1 MNILCKTSIIL
12 MGCETMTVKLEQYR
26 IFKAIADTGNIS
38 RTAKQLYLSQSAVSQ
53 SLQQLESALGVRLFS
68 RTARGVT
75 LTAEGSVLYD
85 YAAQALSLLE
95 AGEARIAQSRELLK
109 GELSIGVS
117 STLTKYYL
125 LPFLR
130 DYHQQYPH
138 IHVRILNG
146 TSRRVLQLLGSGQ
159 VELAFATYTPDAD
172 SFSVFPC
179 FDTHTVFVAAPD
191 YPCDFDRVYT
201 LQEISEFPLI
211 LLEREASSRRFL
223 EDCFLQRGLR
233 LQPEIELA
241 SHNLLIS
248 LARIGLGVAGVTE
261 ELSLSGLNR
270 GVVRKLHLAEEIP
283 SRRVVLCTRRNT
295 PPSAAAGRF
304 HGDDPRPPRVRLPGG
319 AGRLTAGLS
328 KKSPRAFFAKLLS
341 ELQNQIL

>member
-1 MNILCKTSIIL
+1 

-95 AGEARIAQSRELLK
+95 AGEERIAQSRELLK

-159 VELAFATYTPDAD
+159 VELAFATYTP
-172 SFSVFPC
+172 
-179 FDTHTVFVAAPD
+179 
-191 YPCDFDRVYT
+191 
-201 LQEISEFPLI
+201 
-211 LLEREASSRRFL
+211 
-223 EDCFLQRGLR
+223 
-233 LQPEIELA
+233 
-241 SHNLLIS
+241 
-248 LARIGLGVAGVTE
+248 
-261 ELSLSGLNR
+261 
-270 GVVRKLHLAEEIP
+270 
-283 SRRVVLCTRRNT
+283 
-295 PPSAAAGRF
+295 PP
-304 HGDDPRPPRVRLPGG
+304 
-319 AGRLTAGLS
+319 
-328 KKSPRAFFAKLLS
+328 
-341 ELQNQIL
+341 I

>member
-1 MNILCKTSIIL
+1 
-12 MGCETMTVKLEQYR
+12 MTVKLEQYR

-146 TSRRVLQLLGSGQ
+146 TSRRVLQLLSSGQ

-241 SHNLLIS
+241 SYELMGE
-248 LARIGLGVAGVTE
+248 LARINLGVSCMVRQFCRQELQSGKLF
-261 ELSLSGLNR
+261 ELSLTEPVPPRSIGMVSLK
-270 GVVRKLHLAEEIP
+270 GVSL
-283 SRRVVLCTRRNT
+283 
-295 PPSAAAGRF
+295 PPSVSRF
-304 HGDDPRPPRVRLPGG
+304 V
-319 AGRLTAGLS
+319 
-328 KKSPRAFFAKLLS
+328 
-341 ELQNQIL
+341 ELMNETTRNKGEEKEE

>member
-12 MGCETMTVKLEQYR
+12 MGRETMTAKLEQYR

-53 SLQQLESALGVRLFS
+53 SLPQLPGYCALGVRLFS

-95 AGEARIAQSRELLK
+95 AGEERIAQSRELLK

-146 TSRRVLQLLGSGQ
+146 TSRRVLQLLGSFIKVGP
-159 VELAFATYTPDAD
+159 FAV
-172 SFSVFPC
+172 SLV
-179 FDTHTVFVAAPD
+179 
-191 YPCDFDRVYT
+191 
-201 LQEISEFPLI
+201 LI
-211 LLEREASSRRFL
+211 
-223 EDCFLQRGLR
+223 
-233 LQPEIELA
+233 PI
-241 SHNLLIS
+241 
-248 LARIGLGVAGVTE
+248 
-261 ELSLSGLNR
+261 
-270 GVVRKLHLAEEIP
+270 VV
-283 SRRVVLCTRRNT
+283 
-295 PPSAAAGRF
+295 
-304 HGDDPRPPRVRLPGG
+304 G
-319 AGRLTAGLS
+319 AGRACVCDLHAGC
-328 KKSPRAFFAKLLS
+328 RQFFRFPVL
-341 ELQNQIL
+341 

>member
-1 MNILCKTSIIL
+1 
-12 MGCETMTVKLEQYR
+12 MTVKLEQYR

-95 AGEARIAQSRELLK
+95 AGEERIAQSRELLK

-201 LQEISEFPLI
+201 LQEICEFPLI

-248 LARIGLGVAGVTE
+248 LARIGLGVACVTE
-261 ELSLSGLNR
+261 EFSLSGLSR
-270 GVVRKLHLAEEIP
+270 GVIVPLKTDFEIP
-283 SRRVVLCTRRNT
+283 PRAVTMCTLQGVT
-295 PPSAAAGRF
+295 PTSAANRF
-304 HGDDPRPPRVRLPGG
+304 MDFITETNRMAYDPGHSYHF
-319 AGRLTAGLS
+319 TNS
-328 KKSPRAFFAKLLS
+328 
-341 ELQNQIL
+341 

>member
-1 MNILCKTSIIL
+1 
-12 MGCETMTVKLEQYR
+12 MGRETMAVKLEQYR

-95 AGEARIAQSRELLK
+95 AGEERIAQSRELLK

-159 VELAFATYTPDAD
+159 VELA
-172 SFSVFPC
+172 
-179 FDTHTVFVAAPD
+179 AAPD

-304 HGDDPRPPRVRLPGG
+304 MEMIRAHHGFDHPAEQDG
-319 AGRLTAGLS
+319 
-328 KKSPRAFFAKLLS
+328 
-341 ELQNQIL
+341 

>member
-1 MNILCKTSIIL
+1 MQDINNSD
-12 MGCETMTVKLEQYR
+12 GVVRPWQSSWSN
-26 IFKAIADTGNIS
+26 TGYLKQLPTREIS
-38 RTAKQLYLSQSAVSQ
+38 PGRPKQLYLSQSAVSQ

-85 YAAQALSLLE
+85 YAEQALSLLE

-172 SFSVFPC
+172 SFSIFP
-179 FDTHTVFVAAPD
+179 
-191 YPCDFDRVYT
+191 
-201 LQEISEFPLI
+201 
-211 LLEREASSRRFL
+211 
-223 EDCFLQRGLR
+223 
-233 LQPEIELA
+233 
-241 SHNLLIS
+241 
-248 LARIGLGVAGVTE
+248 
-261 ELSLSGLNR
+261 
-270 GVVRKLHLAEEIP
+270 
-283 SRRVVLCTRRNT
+283 VL
-295 PPSAAAGRF
+295 
-304 HGDDPRPPRVRLPGG
+304 
-319 AGRLTAGLS
+319 
-328 KKSPRAFFAKLLS
+328 
-341 ELQNQIL
+341 

>member
-1 MNILCKTSIIL
+1 
-12 MGCETMTVKLEQYR
+12 MTAKLELYR
-26 IFKAIADTGNIS
+26 VFREVAETGNIS
-38 RTAKQLYLSQSAVSQ
+38 AAAQNLYISQSAVSQ
-53 SLQQLESALGVRLFS
+53 SVKQLEGALQTRLFIRS
-68 RTARGVT
+68 PRGVT

-191 YPCDFDRVYT
+191 YRCDFDRVY
-201 LQEISEFPLI
+201 
-211 LLEREASSRRFL
+211 
-223 EDCFLQRGLR
+223 
-233 LQPEIELA
+233 
-241 SHNLLIS
+241 
-248 LARIGLGVAGVTE
+248 
-261 ELSLSGLNR
+261 
-270 GVVRKLHLAEEIP
+270 KL
-283 SRRVVLCTRRNT
+283 
-295 PPSAAAGRF
+295 
-304 HGDDPRPPRVRLPGG
+304 
-319 AGRLTAGLS
+319 
-328 KKSPRAFFAKLLS
+328 
-341 ELQNQIL
+341 

>member
-38 RTAKQLYLSQSAVSQ
+38 RTAQQLYLSQSAVSQ

-304 HGDDPRPPRVRLPGG
+304 MEMIRAHHGFDRPAEQDG
-319 AGRLTAGLS
+319 
-328 KKSPRAFFAKLLS
+328 
-341 ELQNQIL
+341 

>member
-1 MNILCKTSIIL
+1 
-12 MGCETMTVKLEQYR
+12 MGCETMAVKLEQYR

-95 AGEARIAQSRELLK
+95 AGEERIAQSRELLK

-248 LARIGLGVAGVTE
+248 LARIGLGVAGVT
-261 ELSLSGLNR
+261 
-270 GVVRKLHLAEEIP
+270 
-283 SRRVVLCTRRNT
+283 
-295 PPSAAAGRF
+295 
-304 HGDDPRPPRVRLPGG
+304 
-319 AGRLTAGLS
+319 
-328 KKSPRAFFAKLLS
+328 
-341 ELQNQIL
+341 

>member
-1 MNILCKTSIIL
+1 
-12 MGCETMTVKLEQYR
+12 MTVKLEQYR

-95 AGEARIAQSRELLK
+95 AGEERIAQSRELLK

-172 SFSVFPC
+172 SFSIFPC

-261 ELSLSGLNR
+261 ELSLSEALAYRDDVFLRIQRRTEGCCSGFAYKVMHDAACGVYARGGMSALLKSSFRRLGLTNALPR
-270 GVVRKLHLAEEIP
+270 SLQ
-283 SRRVVLCTRRNT
+283 SRAACTPKRRACSTPGANT
-295 PPSAAAGRF
+295 
-304 HGDDPRPPRVRLPGG
+304 
-319 AGRLTAGLS
+319 
-328 KKSPRAFFAKLLS
+328 
-341 ELQNQIL
+341 

>member
-1 MNILCKTSIIL
+1 
-12 MGCETMTVKLEQYR
+12 MTVKLEQYR

-85 YAAQALSLLE
+85 YAEQALSLLE

-233 LQPEIELA
+233 LQPGD
-241 SHNLLIS
+241 
-248 LARIGLGVAGVTE
+248 RAGQ
-261 ELSLSGLNR
+261 
-270 GVVRKLHLAEEIP
+270 P
-283 SRRVVLCTRRNT
+283 
-295 PPSAAAGRF
+295 
-304 HGDDPRPPRVRLPGG
+304 
-319 AGRLTAGLS
+319 
-328 KKSPRAFFAKLLS
+328 
-341 ELQNQIL
+341 

>member
-1 MNILCKTSIIL
+1 
-12 MGCETMTVKLEQYR
+12 MGRETMTVKLEQYR

-146 TSRRVLQLLGSGQ
+146 TSRRVLQLLGQIAGDLPNEGKAALQQLLHIVDRQQERSDVRAGHRAAVKTHRGQ
-159 VELAFATYTPDAD
+159 KDLHRSDA
-172 SFSVFPC
+172 
-179 FDTHTVFVAAPD
+179 AM
-191 YPCDFDRVYT
+191 
-201 LQEISEFPLI
+201 
-211 LLEREASSRRFL
+211 
-223 EDCFLQRGLR
+223 
-233 LQPEIELA
+233 
-241 SHNLLIS
+241 
-248 LARIGLGVAGVTE
+248 
-261 ELSLSGLNR
+261 
-270 GVVRKLHLAEEIP
+270 
-283 SRRVVLCTRRNT
+283 
-295 PPSAAAGRF
+295 
-304 HGDDPRPPRVRLPGG
+304 
-319 AGRLTAGLS
+319 
-328 KKSPRAFFAKLLS
+328 RAFIAACTGQSVRRALGYKD
-341 ELQNQIL
+341 

>member
-1 MNILCKTSIIL
+1 
-12 MGCETMTVKLEQYR
+12 MTVKLEQYR

-85 YAAQALSLLE
+85 YAAH
-95 AGEARIAQSRELLK
+95 ELLK

-304 HGDDPRPPRVRLPGG
+304 MEMIRANHGFDRPAEQDG
-319 AGRLTAGLS
+319 
-328 KKSPRAFFAKLLS
+328 
-341 ELQNQIL
+341 

>member
-12 MGCETMTVKLEQYR
+12 MECETMTVKLEQYR

-95 AGEARIAQSRELLK
+95 AGEERIAQSRELLK

-261 ELSLSGLNR
+261 ELSLSGLNC

-304 HGDDPRPPRVRLPGG
+304 MEMIRANHGFDRPAEQDG
-319 AGRLTAGLS
+319 
-328 KKSPRAFFAKLLS
+328 
-341 ELQNQIL
+341 

>member
-1 MNILCKTSIIL
+1 
-12 MGCETMTVKLEQYR
+12 MGRETMTAKLEQYR

-68 RTARGVT
+68 RTAHGVT

-95 AGEARIAQSRELLK
+95 AGEERIAQSRELLK

-248 LARIGLGVAGVTE
+248 LARIGLGVACVTE
-261 ELSLSGLNR
+261 EFSLSGLSR
-270 GVVRKLHLAEEIP
+270 GVIVPLKTDFEIP
-283 SRRVVLCTRRNT
+283 PRAVTMCTLQGVT
-295 PPSAAAGRF
+295 PTSAANRF
-304 HGDDPRPPRVRLPGG
+304 MDFITETNRMAYDPGHSYHF
-319 AGRLTAGLS
+319 TNS
-328 KKSPRAFFAKLLS
+328 
-341 ELQNQIL
+341 

>member
-1 MNILCKTSIIL
+1 M
-12 MGCETMTVKLEQYR
+12 
-26 IFKAIADTGNIS
+26 
-38 RTAKQLYLSQSAVSQ
+38 SQSAVSQ

-95 AGEARIAQSRELLK
+95 AGEERIAQSRELLK

-241 SHNLLIS
+241 SYELMGE
-248 LARIGLGVAGVTE
+248 LARINLGVSCMVRQFCRQELQSGKLF
-261 ELSLSGLNR
+261 ELSLTEPVPPRSIGMVSLK
-270 GVVRKLHLAEEIP
+270 GVSL
-283 SRRVVLCTRRNT
+283 
-295 PPSAAAGRF
+295 PPSVSRF
-304 HGDDPRPPRVRLPGG
+304 V
-319 AGRLTAGLS
+319 
-328 KKSPRAFFAKLLS
+328 
-341 ELQNQIL
+341 ELMNETTRNKGEEKEE

>member
-172 SFSVFPC
+172 SFSIFPC

-270 GVVRKLHLAEEIP
+270 GVVRKLHLAEEISP
-283 SRRVVLCTRRNT
+283 DTCRLWDEKTHEKLDKDRFRRDLGGVEDAYQEVMK
-295 PPSAAAGRF
+295 
-304 HGDDPRPPRVRLPGG
+304 RLMG
-319 AGRLTAGLS
+319 
-328 KKSPRAFFAKLLS
+328 
-341 ELQNQIL
+341 E

>member
-1 MNILCKTSIIL
+1 

-95 AGEARIAQSRELLK
+95 AGEERIAQSRELLK

-159 VELAFATYTPDAD
+159 VELAFATYTP
-172 SFSVFPC
+172 
-179 FDTHTVFVAAPD
+179 TVFVAAPD

-304 HGDDPRPPRVRLPGG
+304 MEMIRAHHGFDRPAEQDG
-319 AGRLTAGLS
+319 
-328 KKSPRAFFAKLLS
+328 
-341 ELQNQIL
+341 

>member
-26 IFKAIADTGNIS
+26 IFKAIAATGNIS

-95 AGEARIAQSRELLK
+95 AGEERIAQSRELLK

-211 LLEREASSRRFL
+211 LLERKASSRAYVEQYFQQHGVSL
-223 EDCFLQRGLR
+223 K
-233 LQPEIELA
+233 PEIELG

-248 LARIGLGVAGVTE
+248 LARIGLGVACVTE
-261 ELSLSGLNR
+261 EFSQSGLGR
-270 GVVRKLHLAEEIP
+270 GVSLPVRTAFEIP
-283 SRRVVLCTRRNT
+283 PRSGCMCTLRDVSPT
-295 PPSAAAGRF
+295 SAANRF
-304 HGDDPRPPRVRLPGG
+304 MD
-319 AGRLTAGLS
+319 
-328 KKSPRAFFAKLLS
+328 FIS
-341 ELQNQIL
+341 ESDKMTYDIGHSYHFTNV

>member
-1 MNILCKTSIIL
+1 
-12 MGCETMTVKLEQYR
+12 MGRETMTAKLEQYR

-159 VELAFATYTPDAD
+159 VELAFATYTPD
-172 SFSVFPC
+172 
-179 FDTHTVFVAAPD
+179 
-191 YPCDFDRVYT
+191 
-201 LQEISEFPLI
+201 
-211 LLEREASSRRFL
+211 EREASSRRFL

-304 HGDDPRPPRVRLPGG
+304 MEMIRAHHGFDRPAEQDG
-319 AGRLTAGLS
+319 
-328 KKSPRAFFAKLLS
+328 
-341 ELQNQIL
+341 